1 MQDAAPVKGL
11 CEMMF
16 ERLSE
21 WIDAFISD
29 MEEAEELDSSTSQPP
44 VGSTSP
50 SRTSEHAHRFAC
62 GAVPPHGLWPCSCM
76 LKRKTSARLISWLLA
91 YGRACLACLQACSW
105 LAALDSF
112 HLLQTIAHACCCH
125 AALIDCPLALYTHT
139 HTGTSRHLWCR
150 PSESGARAN
159 GGVSPGFRTPP
170 WSSPSRRSSAGGTS
184 PRGHTSPSPHSMP
197 PTPDRVRGLHRCC
210 TGAHA
215 AAVRPPSCICALAV
229 CLPGC
234 ERLLTQWHM
243 ARSGLR
249 LGC

>member
-139 HTGTSRHLWCR
+139 HTHRHFTPSMVQAQREWCA
-150 PSESGARAN
+150 SKW
-159 GGVSPGFRTPP
+159 GGVARLQDSPLELPLPTQQRWGHLPP
-170 WSSPSRRSSAGGTS
+170 R
-184 PRGHTSPSPHSMP
+184 PHLPLP
-197 PTPDRVRGLHRCC
+197 PQYAPH
-210 TGAHA
+210 
-215 AAVRPPSCICALAV
+215 P
-229 CLPGC
+229 
-234 ERLLTQWHM
+234 
-243 ARSGLR
+243 
-249 LGC
+249 

>member
-139 HTGTSRHLWCR
+139 HTQALHAIYGAGPARVVREQMGGCR
-150 PSESGARAN
+150 QASGLP
-159 GGVSPGFRTPP
+159 PGAPPPDAAALGAPPPAATPP
-170 WSSPSRRSSAGGTS
+170 P
-184 PRGHTSPSPHSMP
+184 P
-197 PTPDRVRGLHRCC
+197 PTVCPPPLTASEGCID
-210 TGAHA
+210 A
-215 AAVRPPSCICALAV
+215 AQALMQP
-229 CLPGC
+229 L
-234 ERLLTQWHM
+234 
-243 ARSGLR
+243 
-249 LGC
+249 